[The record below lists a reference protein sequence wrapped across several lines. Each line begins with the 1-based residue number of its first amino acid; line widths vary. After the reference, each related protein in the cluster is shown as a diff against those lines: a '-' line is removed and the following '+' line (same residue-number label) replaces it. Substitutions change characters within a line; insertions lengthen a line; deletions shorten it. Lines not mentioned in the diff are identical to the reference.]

1 MLRLA
6 LILTSVVNFAAG
18 LGLAGLWFKFR
29 NDPGMP
35 IFVLLVGLSLFV
47 QGAFTLGHLRG
58 AWRQWSFFAA
68 GECAA
73 ALVGGVEI
81 LQGVIYNLNPTN
93 GDYEW
98 GPLMAA
104 TLMTTQ
110 ATLGLIYAARSAE
123 FGSERTRRISRIA
136 KRSNSGP
143 AKSATLI

>member
-6 LILTSVVNFAAG
+6 LILTSVVNIAAG

-35 IFVLLVGLSLFV
+35 IFVLFVGLALLV

-58 AWRQWSFFAA
+58 LWRQWTLFVT
-68 GECAA
+68 GESAA
-73 ALVGGVEI
+73 ALVGGVAI

-104 TLMTTQ
+104 TFLTTQ
-110 ATLGLIYAARSAE
+110 ATLGLIFAARSGEVGVRKNA
-123 FGSERTRRISRIA
+123 
-136 KRSNSGP
+136 
-143 AKSATLI
+143 

>member
-6 LILTSVVNFAAG
+6 LILTSVVNVAAG

-35 IFVLLVGLSLFV
+35 IFPLLVGLSLFA

-58 AWRQWSFFAA
+58 LWRQWTLFVT
-68 GECAA
+68 GESAA
-73 ALVGGVEI
+73 ALFGGVAI

-104 TLMTTQ
+104 TLLTTQ
-110 ATLGLIYAARSAE
+110 ATLGLIFAARSGEIGVRKNA
-123 FGSERTRRISRIA
+123 
-136 KRSNSGP
+136 
-143 AKSATLI
+143 